1 MNETNTAADSWPA
14 DDESADFSGPEV
26 VVYSKGGKTDMSAI
40 PVKDVV
46 IVIFMLGLWLYSIL
60 LIVRAWAKVH
70 VLPGELII

>member
-1 MNETNTAADSWPA
+1 
-14 DDESADFSGPEV
+14 
-26 VVYSKGGKTDMSAI
+26 MSAI